1 MHRAYASL
9 FLLAIFTTPTAWA
22 ASIYKCKNTDGTLL
36 YQEKPCTEEAKAV
49 SSWSIS
55 AKAKSADNDT
65 DTSSDPLVLGQ
76 SHNGHY
82 FVNGAIN
89 DQFLNFLIDTG
100 ATSVAIPQALAN
112 TAGLR
117 CLQKGFSN
125 TANGVTPT
133 CTTVIQKL
141 TFGNFTLRNVDATIS
156 PNLDQP
162 LLGMSVLKR
171 FRIDQ
176 DNGQMRLSKN
186 Y

>member
-1 MHRAYASL
+1 MSRVYTVLLTTL
-9 FLLAIFTTPTAWA
+9 FVLTPSAWA
-22 ASIYKCKNTDGTLL
+22 ATIYKCSNPEGALI
-36 YQEKPCTEEAKAV
+36 YQEKPCTEEAKPV
-49 SSWSIS
+49 SSWSLS
-55 AKAKSADNDT
+55 AKSKSSENDNE
-65 DTSSDPLVLGQ
+65 TSSTPLVLSK

-82 FVNGAIN
+82 FVDGAIN
-89 DQFLNFLIDTG
+89 DKFLNFLIDTG

-112 TAGLR
+112 SAGLR
-117 CLQKGFSN
+117 CIQQGFSN

-141 TFGNFTLRNVDATIS
+141 TFGTFTLINVDATIS

-162 LLGMSVLKR
+162 LLGMSVLAR

-176 DNGQMRLSKN
+176 NNGQMRLSKN